1 MMSPAKKSAA
11 PPKDKQAELMA
22 AALQLFTQKGYAAS
36 SVREIVARAGVTKPV
51 LYYYFRNKEDLY
63 LALIKRF
70 VARIDALL
78 KDAPAH
84 GGSWK
89 SHLLDFFDRTF
100 LVIFEHINDFRLMH
114 AIYYGP
120 PQGAPY
126 FDFDAYHAK
135 YHGRVMLMVESGI
148 AAGEFRPGDAG
159 DMAWALMGA
168 CQVALE
174 EQLFAEAARIDRK
187 KLRKILNVIFEGI
200 SAPEQLR

>member
-1 MMSPAKKSAA
+1 MIPPIKKSTA
-11 PPKDKQAELMA
+11 PLKGKQAELLC
-22 AALQLFTQKGYAAS
+22 AALELFTQKGYAAS
-36 SVREIVARAGVTKPV
+36 SVREIVALAGVTKPV
-51 LYYYFRNKEDLY
+51 LYYYFRNKEDIY

-78 KDAPAH
+78 KDAAAD

-89 SHLLDFFDRTF
+89 NHLLDFFDRTF
-100 LVIFEHINDFRLMH
+100 LLIFENIDDFRLMH

-126 FDFDAYHAK
+126 FDFDSYHAK
-135 YHGRVMLMVESGI
+135 YHGRATLMVEKGI

-168 CQVALE
+168 CQVAIE
-174 EQLFAEAARIDRK
+174 EQLFAENARIDRQ
-187 KLRKILNVIFEGI
+187 KLRKILHVIFEGI
-200 SAPEQLR
+200 SA

>member
-1 MMSPAKKSAA
+1 MSGDGMMLSVKKSAA
-11 PPKDKQAELMA
+11 PPKDKQAELMR

-51 LYYYFRNKEDLY
+51 LYYYFRNKEELY

-78 KDAPAH
+78 KEVPADV
-84 GGSWK
+84 GSRK
-89 SHLLDFFDRTF
+89 NHLLDFFDRTF
-100 LVIFEHINDFRLMH
+100 LVISENIDDFRLMH

-126 FDFDAYHAK
+126 FDFDSYHAK

-159 DMAWALMGA
+159 DMAWALIGA

-174 EQLFAEAARIDRK
+174 EQLFAENARIDRT
-187 KLRKILNVIFEGI
+187 KLRKILHVIFEGI
-200 SAPEQLR
+200 SA